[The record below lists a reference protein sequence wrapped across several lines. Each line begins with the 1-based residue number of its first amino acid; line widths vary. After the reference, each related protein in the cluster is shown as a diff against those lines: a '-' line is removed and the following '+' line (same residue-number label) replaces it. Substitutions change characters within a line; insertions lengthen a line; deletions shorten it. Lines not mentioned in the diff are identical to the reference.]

1 MNLRQVCAHVGKTFG
16 DARKKVSTKTVD
28 VRRALILGGTRFF
41 DSGGESENSRH
52 IFGARSH
59 RIFLTASDDVRYELL
74 RLENIVSYPQRAD
87 ALQCADFVRACRY
100 HIDTELSR

>member
-1 MNLRQVCAHVGKTFG
+1 MNAQ
-16 DARKKVSTKTVD
+16 SN
-28 VRRALILGGTRFF
+28 ALEYAFKRNGIPYRIIGGTRFF